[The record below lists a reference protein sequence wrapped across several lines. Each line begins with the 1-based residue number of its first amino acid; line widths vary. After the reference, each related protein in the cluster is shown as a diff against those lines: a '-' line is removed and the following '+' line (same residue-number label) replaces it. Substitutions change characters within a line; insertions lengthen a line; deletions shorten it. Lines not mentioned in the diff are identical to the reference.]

1 MEFQVCLL
9 HKVKDITI
17 RIKIMV
23 REESFQTYKETQEK
37 IFINR
42 INLYKISKV
51 LLQESTNII
60 MTKDK
65 RLVVK

>member
-9 HKVKDITI
+9 HKVKDII
-17 RIKIMV
+17 ILIKIMV